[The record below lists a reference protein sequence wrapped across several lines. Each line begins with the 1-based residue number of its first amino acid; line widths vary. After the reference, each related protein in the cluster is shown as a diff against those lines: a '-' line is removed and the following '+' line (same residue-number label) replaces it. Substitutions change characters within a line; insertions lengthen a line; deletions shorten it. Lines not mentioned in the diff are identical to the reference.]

1 MPARRQKRREREPA
15 IGFGGQNL
23 INSRYPLIVGGHG
36 DVGCFHV
43 ERDGLALLGVDDV
56 EYILPSFAVR
66 YQMGNPA
73 LRVAI

>member
-1 MPARRQKRREREPA
+1 MRRQKRREREPV

-23 INSRYPLIVGGHG
+23 ISFRCPLFVGGHG

-56 EYILPSFAVR
+56 EYTLSSFAVR
-66 YQMGNPA
+66 
-73 LRVAI
+73 